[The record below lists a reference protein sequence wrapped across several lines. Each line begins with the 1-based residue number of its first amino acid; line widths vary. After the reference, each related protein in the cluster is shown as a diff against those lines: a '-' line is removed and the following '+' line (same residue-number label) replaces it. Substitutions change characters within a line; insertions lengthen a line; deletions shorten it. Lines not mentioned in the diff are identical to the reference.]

1 MRHHETEVK
10 IPIADLTDI
19 RRRLRAAG
27 FRALQRRAFEDN
39 VLFDMPGRPLRAVRS
54 VLRLRHYGRKWVL
67 TYKGTPKADTR
78 YKSRLEYESEIIQPE
93 ALRLIFHALGL
104 VPVFRYQKYRTH
116 YVESTAKKAAASKR
130 AAKPR
135 FEISLDETPIGIFI
149 ELEGSRAAIDRAAKT
164 LGYSAA
170 DYSTKS
176 YGALY
181 LEKCRQDAVEPG
193 EMVFPAQPRGHNLSI
208 CRLADEHKEQG

>member
-10 IPIADLTDI
+10 IPIDDLNDI

-67 TYKGTPKADTR
+67 TYKGTPKEDTR
-78 YKSRLEYESEIIQPE
+78 YKSRLEYESEIVHPE

-116 YVESTAKKAAASKR
+116 YVDSTAKKKATASRR

-135 FEISLDETPIGIFI
+135 FEISLDETPIGVFI
-149 ELEGSRAAIDRAAKT
+149 ELEGSRAAIDRAAKA
-164 LGYSAA
+164 LGYSAE

-181 LEKCRQDAVEPG
+181 LEKCQQDGIEPG
-193 EMVFPAQPRGHNLSI
+193 QMVFPAQPRS
-208 CRLADEHKEQG
+208 